1 MSKKFFVS
9 IIIIIIFISLISC
22 TKNKEDIINE
32 KSIDSSNK
40 VNREP
45 INKIK
50 VDLIKEQIKNMTLEQ
65 KIGQLFILGLDGYEI
80 NDNTMDLIKN
90 KYIGGFII
98 YSKNVKNS
106 NQLLNLINSLKSVNS
121 DNKIPLFLSID
132 EEGGRVSRMPDTF
145 EDFPTNKEIG
155 KINNKS
161 FSYKIGSAIAKE
173 VKSFGFN
180 MNFSPVLD
188 INSNIKNPV
197 IGDRSFGSN
206 EIKVSE
212 LGIQTMK
219 GIMSQNVIPV
229 IKHFPGHG
237 DTSIDSHIGLPKV
250 NKNLNEL
257 KSFELIPFNE
267 AIKNGADV
275 VMIAHILLP
284 NIDNKNPSSLSKDIV
299 TNLLRNELNFK
310 GVTITDDL
318 TMGAIICNYTLEEAS
333 IKSLNAGSDILL
345 VAHGYDNAI
354 KTIKCIKKEV
364 EAGRISNK
372 RIDES
377 VYRILSLKK
386 KYNLSDNII
395 DSIDVKSINNKINII
410 LSEYKNNN

>member
-1 MSKKFFVS
+1 MSRKFIIFT
-9 IIIIIIFISLISC
+9 IIIISLLSLSSC
-22 TKNKEDIINE
+22 AKNKEDIKNV
-32 KSIDSSNK
+32 KSIDFRNEVYS
-40 VNREP
+40 EP

-50 VDLIKEQIKNMTLEQ
+50 VDLIKEQIKNMTLDE

-80 NDNTMDLIKN
+80 NDNTIDLIKN
-90 KYIGGFII
+90 KYIGGVII
-98 YSKNVKNS
+98 YSKNVKNT
-106 NQLLNLINSLKSVNS
+106 NQLLDLVNSLKSVNS
-121 DNKIPLFLSID
+121 VNKIPLLLSID
-132 EEGGRVSRMPDTF
+132 EEGGRVSRMPDIF

-161 FSYKIGSAIAKE
+161 FSYNIGSAIAKE
-173 VKSFGFN
+173 IKSFGFN

-219 GIMSQNVIPV
+219 GIKSQNVIPV

-237 DTSIDSHIGLPKV
+237 DTSVDSHIGLPKV

-284 NIDNKNPSSLSKDIV
+284 NIDDKNPSSLSKDIV

-310 GVTITDDL
+310 GVVITDDL
-318 TMGAIICNYTLEEAS
+318 TMGAIINNYTLEEAS
-333 IKSLNAGSDILL
+333 IKSLNAGTDILL

-354 KTIKCIKKEV
+354 NTIECIKKEV
-364 EAGRISNK
+364 EAGRISEK

-377 VYRILSLKK
+377 VCRILSLKK
-386 KYNLSDNII
+386 KYNLNDNII
-395 DSIDVKSINNKINII
+395 DSIDVKSINNEINII
-410 LSEYKNNN
+410 LSEYIK